1 MTLNRLKTE
10 GARRFLWLAIIVA
23 VGSAAALTFS
33 CVAELSRSRSV
44 INTDLKLWAPELA
57 DIYSQKDW
65 LRLSKLGK
73 TFSAPPIHSLV
84 FRDGERVVFSFPQET
99 DEGKCVGSDRHTI
112 AQYGAILGSV
122 EVCHDPIAVLGH
134 AASSPL
140 FLVTAISLLFIIGF
154 AAIFP
159 VLAARR
165 GFSSLVDYLSA
176 WSTSN
181 PTGANSPGLSGTPSD
196 RNSVE
201 GKLHALVQDLVGQ
214 RLESERKALRAEIIR
229 DVAHNLNS
237 PIASLAIRI
246 QKLGGISPEA
256 AASIHE
262 GLSQISGIVAKLKY
276 ATHLPQAPTL
286 PEARAVPTVPPKIE
300 MLSGLLDSIVADK
313 RSEKTDRSDVELI
326 FGHTPESY
334 GAFAA
339 IHALDFRVVLSNLLN
354 NAYESIQ
361 GSGKITVRMQINEGH
376 VCIFVR
382 DTGQGIPQ
390 EVADKLFT
398 EGFTYGKESGSGR
411 GLFHAKKTLAAWGG
425 NISLQSSEGHGTT
438 TTLELPLAKAPSWFL
453 PEINLN
459 EINQVIVL
467 DDDPSISGVWRMRLP
482 SHEILSYTDPETFS
496 EWLTKNKKSLE
507 DENRRT
513 LFLIDNRLGE
523 GLPSGMDIIELH
535 GIAEDSI
542 LVTSDATQESIRK
555 RVIFLG
561 TKLLWK
567 MEVGTIPVLDWGE
580 NMLHNVGLKAFSVQP
595 PIEYSNRG

>member
-1 MTLNRLKTE
+1 MTLNRFRTE
-10 GARRFLWLAIIVA
+10 GTRRLLWLAIIVA

-246 QKLGGISPEA
+246 QKLDGISPEA

-276 ATHLPQAPTL
+276 ATHLPEGPTL
-286 PEARAVPTVPPKIE
+286 PQARVAPTAPPKVE
-300 MLSGLLDSIVADK
+300 MLSGLLDSTLSDK
-313 RSEKTDRSDVELI
+313 RIEKADRPGVELV
-326 FGHTPESY
+326 FEHTSESY

-339 IHALDFRVVLSNLLN
+339 VNALDFRVVFSNLLN
-354 NAYESIQ
+354 NAYDSIK
-361 GSGKITVRMQINEGH
+361 GSGKITVQMQVNGSQVRILL
-376 VCIFVR
+376 R

-390 EVADKLFT
+390 EIADKLFT

-411 GLFHAKKTLAAWGG
+411 GLFHAKKTLAAWSGD
-425 NISLQSSEGHGTT
+425 ISLQSSEGRGTT
-438 TTLELPLAKAPSWFL
+438 VTLELPLAKAPSWFL
-453 PEINLN
+453 PEIDLN
-459 EINQVIVL
+459 GIKQIAVL
-467 DDDPSISGVWRMRLP
+467 DDDPSISGAWRMRLRGCEVE
-482 SHEILSYTDPETFS
+482 SFTDPETFS
-496 EWLTKNKKSLE
+496 KWFVANKDLLNGGNKK
-507 DENRRT
+507 T

-523 GLPSGMDIIELH
+523 GCPSGMDIIEIH
-535 GIAEDSI
+535 GLAEDAV
-542 LVTSDATQESIRK
+542 LVTSDAIQESIRK
-555 RVIFLG
+555 RVTFLG

-567 MEVGTIPVLDWGE
+567 MEISSVPLLGE
-580 NMLHNVGLKAFSVQP
+580 DKSTEPGLTTRTTQIRLESAEF
-595 PIEYSNRG
+595 